1 MIVAVFSSQ
10 FRFSPVDGD
19 NLGLE
24 GKTVNGK
31 RSSGV

>member
-24 GKTVNGK
+24 GKMVNGK